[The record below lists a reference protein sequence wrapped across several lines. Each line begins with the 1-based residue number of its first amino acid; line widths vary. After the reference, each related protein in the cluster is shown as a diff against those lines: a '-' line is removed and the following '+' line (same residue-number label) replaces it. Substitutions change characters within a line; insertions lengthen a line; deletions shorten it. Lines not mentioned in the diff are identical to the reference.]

1 MAKDWYSIEELSCHL
16 DMSEEDIERL
26 LLLGELIPSI
36 FLPSTNLLRK
46 DYTAGDNASKWA
58 MRHGIFEIVEYE
70 KLRWRYSS
78 GGYSQ
83 KMCDIPSEGLQLRQD
98 GQLFKVRCDPFSST
112 RPLTFSMNDLVIT
125 AKSVAAYQGKKS
137 DYGAATLE
145 YLDSA
150 HPFHSKELA
159 AAVEVWMILYGDGE
173 PKPGRGHKDQIKA
186 HLTGR
191 GFSREAIERIA
202 TVVNPNKKGGAPV
215 TS

>member
-1 MAKDWYSIEELSCHL
+1 MAKDWYSIEELSYHL
-16 DMSEEDIERL
+16 NITEEDIERL
-26 LLLGELIPSI
+26 LLLGELTPYI
-36 FLPSTNLLRK
+36 FLPSTTLLRMDHAEGK
-46 DYTAGDNASKWA
+46 SKWDT
-58 MRHGIFEIVEYE
+58 RHGIFEIVEYE

-83 KMCDIPSEGLQLRQD
+83 EMCDIPREGLQLRQD
-98 GQLFKVRCDPFSST
+98 GQLFKVRCDPVIT
-112 RPLTFSMNDLVIT
+112 RPLTFSKNDIVIT
-125 AKSVAAYQGKKS
+125 AKSVATYQGKKS

-159 AAVEVWMILYGDGE
+159 AAVEVWTILYGNGKA
-173 PKPGRGHKDQIKA
+173 KPGRGHKDQIRA
-186 HLTGR
+186 HLNGK

-215 TS
+215 TSY